1 MNATADASMLRE
13 ANFDGIVG
21 PTHNYAGLSFGNVAS
36 ATNEGSVS
44 RPREAVKQGLA
55 KAAFVASLG
64 IPQGFLPPHE
74 RPHLATLRSLGFSGS
89 DAEVIARAARED
101 FLLLARAC
109 SASAMWTANAA
120 TVAPSTDCADGRAHF
135 TPANLR
141 SMFHRSIEPPVT
153 ARVLRAVFADESR
166 FAHHAAL
173 PSADLVG
180 DEGAANHTRLVGSDG
195 RGVHLFVYGRSEREA
210 DGPRRFPAR
219 QTLTASQAVARL
231 HGLDPASCY
240 FARQRGE
247 SIDAGVFHND
257 VISVGNGHVLLA
269 HEQAFADREGTEA
282 ALRSL
287 VPGLVIVTVRSQELS
302 VEQAVRTYLFNSQL
316 ISLPLSGA
324 RVGDGPERMAI
335 IAPTESQEDPAAR
348 KVLDRIV
355 ADGANPIDAVH
366 FMHLRESMRNG
377 GGPACLRL
385 RVPLTPAELAA
396 VNPRSLFSAERY
408 AELLAWADRRYRE
421 ELRPADLVDPKLLDE
436 SRTAL
441 DELTAI
447 LGLGSMYDFQR

>member
-1 MNATADASMLRE
+1 MNATAHAGRAAE

-74 RPHLATLRSLGFSGS
+74 RPHLPTLRALGFSGS

-101 FLLLARAC
+101 FVLLARAC

-120 TVAPSTDCADGRAHF
+120 TVAPSADCADGRVHI

-153 ARVLRAVFADESR
+153 ARALRAIFADESM
-166 FAHHAAL
+166 FAHHASL
-173 PSADLVG
+173 PSADLFG
-180 DEGAANHTRLVGSDG
+180 DEGAANHTRLVGRDG
-195 RGVHLFVYGRSEREA
+195 RGVHLFVYGRSERETDA
-210 DGPRRFPAR
+210 PRRFPAR
-219 QTLTASQAVARL
+219 QTLAASQAVARL
-231 HGLDPASCY
+231 HGLDPARCH
-240 FARQRGE
+240 FARQRAE

-269 HEQAFADREGTEA
+269 HEQAFADREGTES
-282 ALRSL
+282 ALRAL

-316 ISLPLSGA
+316 LSLPQ
-324 RVGDGPERMAI
+324 VGDGPGRMAI
-335 IAPTESQEDPAAR
+335 IAPTESQEDPSAR
-348 KVLDRIV
+348 AVLDRIV
-355 ADGANPIDAVH
+355 ADPTNPIDAVH

-385 RVPLTPAELAA
+385 RVPLTPAERAA
-396 VNPRSLFSAERY
+396 VNPRALFSADRH
-408 AELLAWADRRYRE
+408 AELIAWADRRYRE
-421 ELRPADLVDPKLLDE
+421 ELRPADLADPKLLDE

-447 LGLGSMYDFQR
+447 LGLGSIYDFQR